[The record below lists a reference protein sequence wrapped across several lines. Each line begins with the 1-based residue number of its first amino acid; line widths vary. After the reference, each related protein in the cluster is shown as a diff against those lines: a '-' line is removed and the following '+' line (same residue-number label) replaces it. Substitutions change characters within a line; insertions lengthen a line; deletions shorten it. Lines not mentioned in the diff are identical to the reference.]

1 MPSAF
6 NFAISPFDCLGNE
19 ERKLV
24 RNSLDIGYYRE
35 GEVILDAGAKP
46 DHLFVIIKGYVQQFD
61 GDELITTYGP
71 DDSFDGRAVVA
82 GKAHDRFV
90 AMEEVVAY
98 LLSRQT
104 VTELISSN
112 ATFGALLFS
121 DLSRKLSALSERQS
135 QHELQSLTMARV
147 EQAFIRPPASVSA
160 EADIVSVARAF
171 HEHRTNC
178 VLVQDDQ
185 STPPRIGIFTTTGLQ
200 TAILHGTPLHELK
213 VREIANFDL
222 ITISPDAPLFDALAL
237 MIRHKIHR
245 LVVAEESSAEG
256 STGRLVG
263 ILHQLDLLSFLS
275 NHSYLISLQILEA
288 ENLEALKPAADQIN
302 RLITLLYRGG
312 TKVAQIARLV
322 QELNAKLLE
331 RAWELIAPRDL
342 IANSCLFV
350 MGSEGRGEQ
359 LLKTD
364 QDNGLILRD
373 GYVCPH
379 DLPAICQRFTDAL
392 IDYGFPA
399 CPGFIMVNNPM
410 WRQSVT
416 DSGAMVRQ
424 WLLTPEGDNVMQLAI
439 FLDAHPICGDTALL
453 GAVRKEL
460 YRTATD
466 NAGLLSR
473 FASAIDAFNQG
484 SVWWNKLLLI
494 GENMPREQLDLK
506 KNGLF
511 PIVHGVR
518 AMALEHQIMQSGT
531 VARIEALVK
540 LGKFPADLST
550 DVIDSLH
557 FFMSLRLKAGL
568 EAQETGREAGN
579 GVDVEKL
586 SSLDRDLLKD
596 TLGVVKKFKAMLHH
610 RYHLD
615 SL

>member
-24 RNSLDIGYYRE
+24 RNSLDIGYFRE
-35 GEVILDAGAKP
+35 GDVLLDIGARTE
-46 DHLFVIIKGYVQQFD
+46 HLFVIIKGYVQQFD

-82 GKAHDRFV
+82 GKSHDRFV
-90 AMEEVVAY
+90 ALEEVVAY
-98 LLSRQT
+98 MLSRQT

-147 EQAFIRPPASVSA
+147 EQAFIRPPATVSA

-171 HEHRTNC
+171 SEHRTNC

-185 STPPRIGIFTTTGLQ
+185 TNPPRIGIFTTTGLQ

-245 LVVAEESSAEG
+245 LVVAEDDGA
-256 STGRLVG
+256 GRLVG

-331 RAWELIAPRDL
+331 RAWELVAPRDL

-359 LLKTD
+359 LLKPD
-364 QDNGLILRD
+364 
-373 GYVCPH
+373 
-379 DLPAICQRFTDAL
+379 
-392 IDYGFPA
+392 
-399 CPGFIMVNNPM
+399 
-410 WRQSVT
+410 
-416 DSGAMVRQ
+416 
-424 WLLTPEGDNVMQLAI
+424 
-439 FLDAHPICGDTALL
+439 
-453 GAVRKEL
+453 
-460 YRTATD
+460 
-466 NAGLLSR
+466 
-473 FASAIDAFNQG
+473 
-484 SVWWNKLLLI
+484 
-494 GENMPREQLDLK
+494 
-506 KNGLF
+506 
-511 PIVHGVR
+511 
-518 AMALEHQIMQSGT
+518 
-531 VARIEALVK
+531 
-540 LGKFPADLST
+540 
-550 DVIDSLH
+550 
-557 FFMSLRLKAGL
+557 
-568 EAQETGREAGN
+568 
-579 GVDVEKL
+579 
-586 SSLDRDLLKD
+586 
-596 TLGVVKKFKAMLHH
+596 
-610 RYHLD
+610 
-615 SL
+615 